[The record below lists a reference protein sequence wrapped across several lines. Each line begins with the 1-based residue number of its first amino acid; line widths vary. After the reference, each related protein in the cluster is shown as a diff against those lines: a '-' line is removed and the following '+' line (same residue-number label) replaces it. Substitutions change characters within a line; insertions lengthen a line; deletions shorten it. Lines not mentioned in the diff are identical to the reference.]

1 MTNLEWI
8 KNNAKNFNLNEKD
21 GLCLI
26 AYICKY
32 KQACG
37 INKTSC
43 NECDF
48 NNNLKNSL
56 NCLLEEHKEPIKLKK
71 WEYDY
76 FQVMKEIAPTLVRD
90 LINTDSYLLKL
101 KEKGYFENVDLN
113 MTLKEVL
120 ENCEVEDE

>member
-21 GLCLI
+21 KLCLI

-56 NCLLEEHKEPIKLKK
+56 NCLLEEHKEPIKLTKF
-71 WEYDY
+71 EYDMLEITKEYYVRLRNLSWNIY
-76 FQVMKEIAPTLVRD
+76 F
-90 LINTDSYLLKL
+90 NKL
-101 KEKGYFENVDLN
+101 KEK
-113 MTLKEVL
+113 
-120 ENCEVEDE
+120 

>member
-21 GLCLI
+21 KLCLI

-56 NCLLEEHKEPIKLKK
+56 NCLLEEHKEPIKLTKF
-71 WEYDY
+71 EYDMLEITKEYYVRLRNLSWNIY
-76 FQVMKEIAPTLVRD
+76 F
-90 LINTDSYLLKL
+90 NKL
-101 KEKGYFENVDLN
+101 KEKGYFKNVN
-113 MTLKEVL
+113 SRMTAEEVL
-120 ENCEVEDE
+120 ENYEIID

>member
-8 KNNAKNFNLNEKD
+8 KNNTKNFNLNEKD
-21 GLCLI
+21 KLCLI

-56 NCLLEEHKEPIKLKK
+56 NCLLEEHKEPIKLTKF
-71 WEYDY
+71 EYDMLEITKEYYVRLRNLSWNIY
-76 FQVMKEIAPTLVRD
+76 F
-90 LINTDSYLLKL
+90 NKL
-101 KEKGYFENVDLN
+101 KEKGYFKNVN
-113 MTLKEVL
+113 SRMTAEEVL
-120 ENCEVEDE
+120 ENYEIID

>member
-21 GLCLI
+21 ELCLI

-43 NECDF
+43 NECEF

-56 NCLLEEHKEPIKLKK
+56 NCLLEEHKEPIKLTKF
-71 WEYDY
+71 EYDMLEITKEYYVRLRNLSWNIY
-76 FQVMKEIAPTLVRD
+76 F
-90 LINTDSYLLKL
+90 NKL
-101 KEKGYFENVDLN
+101 KEKGYFKNVN
-113 MTLKEVL
+113 SRMTAEEVL
-120 ENCEVEDE
+120 ENYEIID

>member
-1 MTNLEWI
+1 MRSKKIWSNAILFNFEGGKIMNNLEWI

-21 GLCLI
+21 ELCLI

-43 NECDF
+43 NECEF

-56 NCLLEEHKEPIKLKK
+56 NCLLEEHKEPIKLT
-71 WEYDY
+71 
-76 FQVMKEIAPTLVRD
+76 Q
-90 LINTDSYLLKL
+90 
-101 KEKGYFENVDLN
+101 
-113 MTLKEVL
+113 
-120 ENCEVEDE
+120 

>member
-21 GLCLI
+21 ELCLI
-26 AYICKY
+26 AYRCKY

-43 NECDF
+43 NECEF